1 MKNPL
6 REEKSILND
15 LYIFIT
21 VDQEVETNQRVKG
34 FGIKDST
41 TGKII
46 LPVIDSFHLND
57 FAEAENVL
65 RVHFCVYPNRE
76 PEYIADINPAN
87 GTFVYEY
94 EEFLLQDFETVFKEL
109 LDK

>member
-1 MKNPL
+1 MENPM

-15 LYIFIT
+15 LYIFIM
-21 VDQEVETNQRVKG
+21 VDQEPGMNERVKG
-34 FGIKDST
+34 FGIKDSL
-41 TGKII
+41 TGKTI

-57 FAEAENVL
+57 YSEAENVL

-76 PEYIADINPAN
+76 REYIADINPAN

-94 EEFLLQDFETVFKEL
+94 EEFLLQDFETVFRKL
-109 LDK
+109 LSK